1 MKAATPESTSTSKS
15 IARGAGAVFAAA
27 AAPLDEGPRADRRG
41 GMVGVSLA
49 VSLSPP
55 RERKRDGEN
64 VRRERERKSAPFFSL
79 EKRLA
84 QDEVEKSDDG
94 ERENRRRKQKKKSR
108 CLSLITFLCSSPL
121 FSVSPSLAAN
131 RHARGKKTSSLLSV
145 SLTGAPEIELESSS
159 SCCLQRRETREREQR
174 ESPRRRSRRRSLGGL
189 RLSPALSPSLLL
201 PGVLFIDLSPP
212 DSVTLLLKFLE
223 LARECKIDL
232 LDLAF

>member
-94 ERENRRRKQKKKSR
+94 EKENRRRKQKKKSR
-108 CLSLITFLCSSPL
+108 CLSLITFLCSSPP

-159 SCCLQRRETREREQR
+159 SCCLQRRETRERAKRIPSTTQP
-174 ESPRRRSRRRSLGGL
+174 SSVARRLETFSCSL
-189 RLSPALSPSLLL
+189 SLSPSPWRSFHRSLAARQRDASSSI
-201 PGVLFIDLSPP
+201 PGACKRMQDRPP
-212 DSVTLLLKFLE
+212 
-223 LARECKIDL
+223 
-232 LDLAF
+232 